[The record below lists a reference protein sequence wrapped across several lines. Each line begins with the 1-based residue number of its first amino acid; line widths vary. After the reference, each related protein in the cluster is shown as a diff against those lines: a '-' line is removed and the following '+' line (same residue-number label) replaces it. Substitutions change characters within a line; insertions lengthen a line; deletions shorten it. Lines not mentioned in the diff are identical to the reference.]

1 MNKEISS
8 SSEKNLMDLGI
19 KDFSKIQIE
28 LVKKVRLSFS
38 ALNEIKIK
46 EKEKLEKLKQKII
59 ENEKKMRQ
67 KNEEI
72 HDQVEKEKQTNN
84 KINRVLEDMYIY
96 GNIIKQEIKEEKE
109 KNPEKFIKTE
119 EALNKKEDDEGLF
132 VLGLLSKNLEERGIE
147 TIIEKKENNSDNNNN
162 KDIENK
168 IEEDSVC
175 LQFLTNGLIGKNR
188 YDLHFDFGEKKN
200 EQLLNDE
207 NEFEKFKKN

>member
-1 MNKEISS
+1 
-8 SSEKNLMDLGI
+8 
-19 KDFSKIQIE
+19 
-28 LVKKVRLSFS
+28 
-38 ALNEIKIK
+38 
-46 EKEKLEKLKQKII
+46 
-59 ENEKKMRQ
+59 MRQ

-119 EALNKKEDDEGLF
+119 EALNKKEGDEGIF

-147 TIIEKKENNSDNNNN
+147 TIIEKKENNSVNNNN

-207 NEFEKFKKN
+207 NEFEKFKKKLILKLKK